1 MTEIWA
7 HRGCS
12 ADAPE
17 NTLAAFRLAAA
28 SAADGVEFDVQLS
41 RDGVPV
47 VIHDERVGRT
57 HSGPGWV
64 KDLAVA
70 DLCGLPSRRGAGD
83 DVGIPTLDQVLDLFV
98 PTDLTINI
106 ELKNSV
112 IDYPGLEAIVL
123 DAVLA
128 RGLAERTVLSS
139 FNHYSLRRFQ
149 DLGAP
154 CELAAILGDLLYRPW
169 DYLAGLGSA
178 RCTRPSW
185 LWRIPSSSR
194 PLTRAGWLFVRG
206 SATTR
211 TNCAGSSPPASTR
224 CSPTCRR
231 WPSRFGGARAYIALV
246 IPLDSWTDLFTQ
258 LDIPL
263 LEKVLR
269 TVLVYLG
276 IALLIRLAGKRLMA
290 QMNSLDLVVVLL
302 LSNVV
307 QNAIIGPDNSLLG
320 GLIGAVV
327 LVFVNDL
334 LDRLAQRVGWVRWLL
349 EGRATPLIRDGV
361 VNEDNVSRL
370 GLTDKELL
378 LGLRRLGADS
388 PKEVKLA
395 SLEPGGDMM
404 LRLKDGE
411 QSATKDD
418 LARAVAELRAPSRAR
433 GSPGPAMREDADR
446 LLQPGRVGAL
456 EDRPG
461 HQQAVRQRLQD
472 VGSLRVQQV
481 HLE

>member
-1 MTEIWA
+1 M
-7 HRGCS
+7 
-12 ADAPE
+12 
-17 NTLAAFRLAAA
+17 
-28 SAADGVEFDVQLS
+28 
-41 RDGVPV
+41 
-47 VIHDERVGRT
+47 
-57 HSGPGWV
+57 
-64 KDLAVA
+64 
-70 DLCGLPSRRGAGD
+70 
-83 DVGIPTLDQVLDLFV
+83 
-98 PTDLTINI
+98 
-106 ELKNSV
+106 
-112 IDYPGLEAIVL
+112 
-123 DAVLA
+123 
-128 RGLAERTVLSS
+128 
-139 FNHYSLRRFQ
+139 
-149 DLGAP
+149 
-154 CELAAILGDLLYRPW
+154 
-169 DYLAGLGSA
+169 
-178 RCTRPSW
+178 
-185 LWRIPSSSR
+185 
-194 PLTRAGWLFVRG
+194 
-206 SATTR
+206 
-211 TNCAGSSPPASTR
+211 
-224 CSPTCRR
+224 
-231 WPSRFGGARAYIALV
+231 

-418 LARAVAELRAPSRAR
+418 LARAVAELRALIEGPGEPRA
-433 GSPGPAMREDADR
+433 SDA
-446 LLQPGRVGAL
+446 
-456 EDRPG
+456 
-461 HQQAVRQRLQD
+461 
-472 VGSLRVQQV
+472 
-481 HLE
+481 

>member
-1 MTEIWA
+1 M
-7 HRGCS
+7 
-12 ADAPE
+12 
-17 NTLAAFRLAAA
+17 
-28 SAADGVEFDVQLS
+28 
-41 RDGVPV
+41 
-47 VIHDERVGRT
+47 
-57 HSGPGWV
+57 
-64 KDLAVA
+64 
-70 DLCGLPSRRGAGD
+70 
-83 DVGIPTLDQVLDLFV
+83 
-98 PTDLTINI
+98 
-106 ELKNSV
+106 
-112 IDYPGLEAIVL
+112 
-123 DAVLA
+123 
-128 RGLAERTVLSS
+128 
-139 FNHYSLRRFQ
+139 
-149 DLGAP
+149 
-154 CELAAILGDLLYRPW
+154 
-169 DYLAGLGSA
+169 
-178 RCTRPSW
+178 
-185 LWRIPSSSR
+185 
-194 PLTRAGWLFVRG
+194 
-206 SATTR
+206 
-211 TNCAGSSPPASTR
+211 
-224 CSPTCRR
+224 
-231 WPSRFGGARAYIALV
+231 

-388 PKEVKLA
+388 PKEVKSA

-418 LARAVAELRAPSRAR
+418 LARAVAELRALIEGPGEPRA
-433 GSPGPAMREDADR
+433 SDA
-446 LLQPGRVGAL
+446 
-456 EDRPG
+456 
-461 HQQAVRQRLQD
+461 
-472 VGSLRVQQV
+472 
-481 HLE
+481 

>member
-1 MTEIWA
+1 
-7 HRGCS
+7 
-12 ADAPE
+12 
-17 NTLAAFRLAAA
+17 
-28 SAADGVEFDVQLS
+28 
-41 RDGVPV
+41 
-47 VIHDERVGRT
+47 
-57 HSGPGWV
+57 
-64 KDLAVA
+64 
-70 DLCGLPSRRGAGD
+70 
-83 DVGIPTLDQVLDLFV
+83 
-98 PTDLTINI
+98 
-106 ELKNSV
+106 
-112 IDYPGLEAIVL
+112 
-123 DAVLA
+123 
-128 RGLAERTVLSS
+128 
-139 FNHYSLRRFQ
+139 
-149 DLGAP
+149 
-154 CELAAILGDLLYRPW
+154 
-169 DYLAGLGSA
+169 
-178 RCTRPSW
+178 
-185 LWRIPSSSR
+185 
-194 PLTRAGWLFVRG
+194 
-206 SATTR
+206 
-211 TNCAGSSPPASTR
+211 
-224 CSPTCRR
+224 
-231 WPSRFGGARAYIALV
+231 
-246 IPLDSWTDLFTQ
+246 
-258 LDIPL
+258 
-263 LEKVLR
+263 
-269 TVLVYLG
+269 
-276 IALLIRLAGKRLMA
+276 MA

-418 LARAVAELRAPSRAR
+418 LARAVAELRALIEGP